1 MHVPRTQ
8 RLTVV
13 FLILSLVLCGF
24 ARAKEI
30 YSDEEGEKKAELN
43 LTTKGSSL
51 LSYNPD
57 DPFLYPVRR
66 SALGLLRART
76 GLRIRHSDKLNSEFA
91 YEHNARAVSN
101 GASVSAGGTILPSFA
116 EAPWRVE
123 QLEWQVMDTT
133 SNFAWRHE
141 IDRALMAYHP
151 SWGEVTVGRQAI
163 GLGRGVIFSAVDV
176 FAPFSPLEV
185 DREWRRG
192 VDAARCEYRLSP
204 TTSAEVMGVF
214 GDTWDD
220 SAVLARVRGYLGDL
234 DGELIVGKHAEDA
247 MIGAVMST
255 IVKGA
260 EVHAELAGFDT
271 RSDQAG
277 GGFFGHDEGALK
289 GVLGSSYTF
298 DVGRGLTLLG
308 EYHYSGFG
316 VREAE
321 DAVVRLADPDFQER
335 FLRGDTQIL
344 GRHALAAQLSYPFN
358 SEWSGTLL
366 FLGSPTDGSGV
377 ASPGVRWDVSDT
389 TSVTASGF
397 LPWGE
402 DPSNGRLKSQYGG
415 QPASLF
421 LQVSLYF

>member
-1 MHVPRTQ
+1 MHVFGRQ
-8 RLTVV
+8 RL
-13 FLILSLVLCGF
+13 LAILLALLFVLCGS

-43 LTTKGSSL
+43 LTAKGSSL

-57 DPFLYPVRR
+57 DPFLFPVRR
-66 SALGLLRART
+66 SALGLLRVRT
-76 GLRIRHSDKLNSEFA
+76 GLRITHSDRLNSEFA

-101 GASVSAGGTILPSFA
+101 GASVSSGGNILPSFA

-192 VDAARCEYRLSP
+192 VDAARAEYRLSP
-204 TTSAEVMGVF
+204 TTSAEIMGVF

-220 SAVLARVRGYLGDL
+220 SAVLARVRGYLGDV
-234 DGELIVGKHAEDA
+234 DGELLVGKHAEDA

-255 IVKGA
+255 IVEGA
-260 EVHAELAGFDT
+260 EVHAEMAGFDT
-271 RSDQAG
+271 RNDQAG
-277 GGFFGHDEGALK
+277 GGFFGHDEGAVK
-289 GVLGSSYTF
+289 GLLGSSYTF

-321 DAVVRLADPDFQER
+321 DAIRRLANPDFQER

-344 GRHALAAQLSYPFN
+344 GRHALATQLSYPFN
-358 SEWSGTLL
+358 PQWSGTVL
-366 FLGSPTDGSGV
+366 FLASPADGSGV
-377 ASPGVRWDVSDT
+377 FSPGVRWDVSDT

-402 DPSNGRLKSQYGG
+402 DPSNGRLKSHYGG